1 MKSHFVCKSTSL
13 CVEFNDGARAF
24 VCASVFHALLC
35 VVKKASTAAAAPS
48 WINSTLI
55 DKF

>member
-1 MKSHFVCKSTSL
+1 MKSHLVCKSTSL
-13 CVEFNDGARAF
+13 CVEFNDCARESF
-24 VCASVFHALLC
+24 VYALFC
-35 VVKKASTAAAAPS
+35 VRGKKSISGCRAPS